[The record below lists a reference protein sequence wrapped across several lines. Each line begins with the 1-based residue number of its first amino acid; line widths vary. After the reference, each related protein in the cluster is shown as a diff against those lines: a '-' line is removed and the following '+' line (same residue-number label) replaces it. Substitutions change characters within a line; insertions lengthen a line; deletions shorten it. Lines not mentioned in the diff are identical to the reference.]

1 MSDIAHKFGLPIAL
15 ANTAGVQPQIEKGT
29 GNPNGSLSRP
39 IGSLFLRTDTPQLWQ
54 NTNGGTVWTLL
65 ATLDAPLGGDLTGT
79 ISNALVV
86 GLQGF
91 AIQPLLPNNGDAL
104 LYNSLT
110 AQWEHAPIIF
120 SGGPPTGPAGGDL
133 GGLYPNPGVTGLL
146 TDPLPAS
153 VADGFLKRDATNAGW
168 EEVGYGSAANTV
180 CEGDDPRLSN
190 ARTPTGGAGGD
201 LTGTYPNPTLVATGT
216 AGTYG
221 SSTQVPVITTDSKG
235 RVTSVVP
242 TAISTTLSSAAYPRL
257 GRTLVVDSV
266 NGNDSTGA
274 VNGLP
279 FLTIEAALAAIV
291 SGGLT
296 GVTVWIAPGTYTL
309 ASATTGITIP
319 DTCSLRGLST
329 QTTRI
334 VMNASNPGGTVTML
348 TMGENSRVEDV
359 TLTLNSSNATTNL
372 VGINLPGSTSNTSKL
387 RTAVMT
393 VNNAG
398 VPVGSSTNVY
408 GILDDGSGVLGAA
421 SFSFNYTRGVTINVY
436 SNGGGNKRGVLV
448 STGNDV
454 TFRDTNIYVAAPA
467 DPTST
472 GDYRG
477 VETTN
482 ATASAQF
489 RTCSIYGPSTSGG
502 YTGSDILQT
511 TPGTGN
517 INYGIQLGPGCDLI
531 NKTAGGKPFTTYV
544 TPTTLIY
551 CLQSNVVTG
560 PRYLWPG
567 TLTSSGDATEVFYR
581 FQQKAIVQGMSFNLR
596 VAPGVGK
603 SVTVT
608 VHKSSTGVPGSGVA
622 TAMTATASGTS
633 TQGTCYTTSVDF
645 AQFSYLS
652 VQVTSTAGG
661 SAQDLVVELDL
672 F

>member
-482 ATASAQF
+482 ATSSAQF
-489 RTCSIYGPSTSGG
+489 RTSSISGPSTAGG

-531 NKTAGGKPFTTYV
+531 NKTAGGQPFTTYV